1 MIMITGGG
9 GFVGLNIACSLA
21 KNGLDILL
29 VQRHSVPR
37 HALLASFWD
46 RHVSQE
52 AGDVRDRRFLSRLT
66 QQYPIDSIVHGAF
79 DTAAI
84 VSPERI
90 KSELAGLVQVEI
102 EGSTN
107 VLELARTANLRRVTF
122 ISSVDCYRGW
132 PRECETW
139 HEDSYLPPV
148 AFSPIANCK
157 RAVEQLGF
165 LYSKTCG
172 FSFVSLRVGR
182 VYGPGAS
189 SPQPIRNMIE
199 DSAAGK
205 PVDLAAI
212 PAGTRAHPVY
222 AEDVGEAACR
232 IHLAHSLRHYIYNI
246 ADGTNPTMGEIAQ
259 AVRELIPGAQITLGP
274 GMGEKPGH
282 SGVDVQRIRD
292 EFGFVFRDLKTG
304 IGDYISWLRR
314 PSGGPTAGEPT

>member
-9 GFVGLNIACSLA
+9 GFLGLNIACSLA
-21 KNGLDILL
+21 KKGLDILL
-29 VQRHSVPR
+29 VQRHTVPR
-37 HALLASFWD
+37 HALLESFWD
-46 RHVSQE
+46 RQISQ
-52 AGDVRDRRFLSRLT
+52 AAADVLDWRLLSKLT

-84 VSPERI
+84 VNPERI
-90 KSELAGLVQVEI
+90 KSGLTRLVQVEI
-102 EGSTN
+102 EGSRN
-107 VLELARTANLRRVTF
+107 VLEIARIANLRRVTF

-132 PRECETW
+132 PRECEIW
-139 HEDSYLPPV
+139 REDSHLPPV

-165 LYSKTCG
+165 LYSKTFG

-189 SPQPIRNMIE
+189 SAQPIRNMIE

-205 PVDLAAI
+205 PVDLSKI

-232 IHLAHSLRHYIYNI
+232 IHLAPSLQHYIYNV

-259 AVRELIPGAQITLGP
+259 TVRKLIPSSQITLGS

-282 SGVDVQRIRD
+282 SGIDLKRIQD
-292 EFGFVFRDLKTG
+292 EFGLVFRDLKTG
-304 IGDYISWLRR
+304 IGDYIAWLNRQ
-314 PSGGPTAGEPT
+314 SGGQTVGEQS